1 MRKKSFFYKI
11 KIALYNLFYV
21 LYLNHIP
28 DFYLEFILTFIELCQ
43 MFFLTINSNVKYY
56 IIIII

>member
-21 LYLNHIP
+21 LYLNHIY

>member
-43 MFFLTINSNVKYY
+43 IFSISINISVKFLYNI
-56 IIIII
+56 